1 MARVHEL
8 LIKIDGKLNGSVNNV
23 FKTVANKSTNLDK
36 QFKNLNKVKL
46 GVEKFKTMESAL
58 DKTRKQLQDMTT
70 KTLGLRRAFLDS
82 KTKTEALAQEFKI
95 AETRTA
101 ELGKKFSETKSKA
114 VELKKKI
121 SETENPT
128 KELVDEFKK
137 ASKESQEL
145 GEKFKEARKES
156 QELGKNLSKSQK
168 ETDSIKHSY
177 EKSQNS
183 IATVN
188 SKIQKQRAELDS
200 LSGSL
205 SKAGFKTDDF
215 AKSQKKLATMM
226 SIQENFGAMKERF
239 GKAKSYGKM
248 ALKNGAIA
256 GAVAAVPLKF
266 AIDEESVNAEI
277 TKVADFA
284 NDKQKKEVTDSLKKM
299 ITTEIPMFYKEI
311 GELAAAGAQG
321 GIETVDLSKFSELAA
336 KAGVAFDMEAGE
348 AGQKMANWKAA
359 FGMNMDELKVLG
371 DKVNYLGNNSAASAA
386 SISNVISRVGAL
398 GEVAGVGSGEVAG
411 LGAAMIAMG
420 TDDDVAATGIKKVLT
435 TLASGGNRASKAILG
450 IGGADLSKAMKADGA
465 GTIIDVFEKIK
476 ALNPEEQTGALR
488 DIFGQQNIGAI
499 APLLNNLD
507 LVKEYLGMVGDKSKY
522 AGSMQKEFE
531 AQAGTTANQLKILGN
546 QAKDAG
552 MVVGGI
558 MLPYFKKGVGKFQEF
573 ALKVKAFAEEH
584 PKMME
589 AILKIAG
596 VIAGLAVAVPTILS
610 LYNAFMGLKKAFL
623 IVKALTSLLA
633 VNPMAIG
640 IMITVGALILLWKN
654 WDKVKAIAGAALDW
668 VNSKIELGKNKLIEL
683 KNHVA
688 EKFGAI
694 KQHFIDAGNAVKDF
708 FLAPLNKAKEIVG
721 RIKEGVGGIASNI
734 KDKVSSGIQKLT
746 GGGNGVRAMATG
758 GVVTRPQMALVGEG
772 GDHEAVIPLNKDRRS
787 EALWQ
792 YAGSRM
798 GLLGDES
805 RLKSINSNISSY
817 SPPSSQRVSINMQI
831 DARGAQ
837 KGVQEEIQNAI
848 RYATPELKRVMVDL
862 LRDMDRDRERLV
874 LV

>member
-8 LIKIDGKLNGSVNNV
+8 LIKIDGKLNGSVNSA
-23 FKTVANKSTNLDK
+23 FKSVANKATNLDK
-36 QFKNLNKVKL
+36 QFKNLKKVKL
-46 GVEKFKTMESAL
+46 GAEKFKTMESGL
-58 DKTRKQLQDMTT
+58 EKLEGKLKNTRE
-70 KTLGLRRAFLDS
+70 KTLELRRAFNDS
-82 KTKTEALAQEFKI
+82 KARTEALAKEFKNTGGKSEEL
-95 AETRTA
+95 AKKLAKSREETSRLN
-101 ELGKKFSETKSKA
+101 EKYQKSKA
-114 VELKKKI
+114 
-121 SETENPT
+121 SM
-128 KELVDEFKK
+128 D
-137 ASKESQEL
+137 A
-145 GEKFKEARKES
+145 
-156 QELGKNLSKSQK
+156 
-168 ETDSIKHSY
+168 
-177 EKSQNS
+177 
-183 IATVN
+183 VN
-188 SKIQKQRAELDS
+188 SKIQQQKAELDS

-205 SKAGFKTDDF
+205 SKAGFKTNDF
-215 AKSQKKLATMM
+215 AKSQKKLAAKM
-226 SIQENFGAMKERF
+226 SIQENYGSMKENF
-239 GKAKSYGKM
+239 GKAGTYAKSAMKRT
-248 ALKNGAIA
+248 AAFGAA
-256 GAVAAVPLKF
+256 AAVPLKF

-277 TKVADFA
+277 AKVADFA

-299 ITTEIPMFYKEI
+299 ITTEIPMSYQEI

-336 KAGVAFDMEAGE
+336 KMGVAFDMEAGE

-359 FGMNMDELKVLG
+359 FGMDMDELKALG

-435 TLASGGNRASKAILG
+435 TLASGGNKASKAILG

-522 AGSMQKEFE
+522 AGSMQQEFE

-558 MLPYFKKGVGKFQEF
+558 MLPYFQKGVEKLQEF
-573 ALKVKAFAEEH
+573 ALKAKAFAEEH

-596 VIAGLAVAVPTILS
+596 VIAGLAVAVPIVLS
-610 LYNAFMGLKKAFL
+610 LYNAFKTLGLAFK
-623 IVKALTSLLA
+623 IVKSLVGLLMANPMVAGIMLA
-633 VNPMAIG
+633 VAA
-640 IMITVGALILLWKN
+640 VILLWKN
-654 WDKVKAIAGAALDW
+654 WDKVKAVAGAAMDW
-668 VNSKIELGKNKLIEL
+668 VNSKIEAGKAKVGEL
-683 KNHVA
+683 KAQVA
-688 EKFGAI
+688 EKFAAM
-694 KQHFIDAGNAVKDF
+694 KQHFVDAGNSVKNF

-734 KDKVSSGIQKLT
+734 KNKVSSGVQKLT
-746 GGGNGVRAMATG
+746 GGGSSVPAMATG
-758 GVVTRPQMALVGEG
+758 GVVTGPQMTLIGEG
-772 GDHEAVIPLNKDRRS
+772 GDHEAVIPLNRNKRS
-787 EALWQ
+787 QALWE
-792 YAGSRM
+792 YAGNRM
-798 GLLGDES
+798 GLLGRQDLTPNYNLAS
-805 RLKSINSNISSY
+805 VGGGSSPVNITIA
-817 SPPSSQRVSINMQI
+817 V
-831 DARGAQ
+831 DARGGGNEAN
-837 KGVQEEIQNAI
+837 IRNAI
-848 RYATPELKRVMVDL
+848 SESIPELKRVV
-862 LRDMDRDRERLV
+862 RETMDEVSKDRRRRAFT
-874 LV
+874 

>member
-8 LIKIDGKLNGSVNNV
+8 LIKIDGKLNGSVNSV
-23 FKTVANKSTNLDK
+23 FKSVADKATNLDK
-36 QFKNLNKVKL
+36 QFKNLKKVKL
-46 GVEKFKTMESAL
+46 GAEKFKAMESGL
-58 DKTRKQLQDMTT
+58 EKLEGKLKNTRE
-70 KTLGLRRAFLDS
+70 KTLELRRAFNES
-82 KTKTEALAQEFKI
+82 KARTEALAQEFKN
-95 AETRTA
+95 AGGKSEELAKKLAKSREETSR
-101 ELGKKFSETKSKA
+101 LSERYQKSKA
-114 VELKKKI
+114 
-121 SETENPT
+121 SM
-128 KELVDEFKK
+128 D
-137 ASKESQEL
+137 A
-145 GEKFKEARKES
+145 
-156 QELGKNLSKSQK
+156 
-168 ETDSIKHSY
+168 
-177 EKSQNS
+177 
-183 IATVN
+183 VN
-188 SKIQKQRAELDS
+188 AKIQKQRAELDS

-215 AKSQKKLATMM
+215 AKSQKKLATKM
-226 SIQENFGAMKERF
+226 SIMDNFNAMKERF

-248 ALKNGAIA
+248 ALKNGAIV
-256 GAVAAVPLKF
+256 GAAAAVPLKF

-277 TKVADFA
+277 SKVADFA

-299 ITTEIPMFYKEI
+299 ITTEIPMSYKEI

-336 KAGVAFDMEAGE
+336 KMGVAFDMEAGE

-359 FGMNMDELKVLG
+359 FGMNMDELKALG

-435 TLASGGNRASKAILG
+435 TLASGGNKASKAILG
-450 IGGADLSKAMKADGA
+450 IGGADLSKAMKTDGA

-507 LVKEYLGMVGDKSKY
+507 LVKDYLAMVGDESKY
-522 AGSMQKEFE
+522 SGSMQKEFE

-558 MLPYFKKGVGKFQEF
+558 MLPYFKKGVEKLQEF
-573 ALKVKAFAEEH
+573 ALKVKTFAEEH

-596 VIAGLAVAVPTILS
+596 VIAGLAVAVPAVLS
-610 LYNAFMGLKKAFL
+610 LYSAFMGLKEAFR

-633 VNPMAIG
+633 TNPMAIG
-640 IMITVGALILLWKN
+640 IMLTVGALILLWKN
-654 WDKVKAIAGAALDW
+654 WDKVKAVAGAAMNW
-668 VNSKIELGKNKLIEL
+668 VNSKIELGKNKVMKL

-688 EKFGAI
+688 EKFEAI
-694 KQHFIDAGNAVKDF
+694 KKSFQDAGNAVKDF
-708 FLAPLNKAKEIVG
+708 FLGPLNKAKEIVG
-721 RIKEGVGGIASNI
+721 NIKEKLSGLGTAI
-734 KDKVSSGIQKLT
+734 KNKVSDGLHNLSGGTRGQ
-746 GGGNGVRAMATG
+746 VPAYASG
-758 GVVTRPQMALVGEG
+758 GVVTNSQMALVGEG
-772 GDHEAVIPLNKDRRS
+772 GDHEAIIPLNNDKRS
-787 EALWQ
+787 KALWE
-792 YAGSRM
+792 YAGNRM
-798 GLLGDES
+798 GLLGRQDLPPNYNLEIAGGGS
-805 RLKSINSNISSY
+805 SPINITIA
-817 SPPSSQRVSINMQI
+817 V
-831 DARGAQ
+831 DARGGGNEAN
-837 KGVQEEIQNAI
+837 IRNAI
-848 RYATPELKRVMVDL
+848 SELIPKLKRIV
-862 LRDMDRDRERLV
+862 RETMDEVSRDRRRRAFT
-874 LV
+874 

>member
-8 LIKIDGKLNGSVNNV
+8 LIKIDGKLNGSVNSA
-23 FKTVANKSTNLDK
+23 FKSVADKATNLDK
-36 QFKNLNKVKL
+36 QFKNIKKVKL
-46 GVEKFKTMESAL
+46 GAEKFKALESGL
-58 DKTRKQLQDMTT
+58 EKLEGKLKNTRE
-70 KTLGLRRAFLDS
+70 KTLELRRAFNES
-82 KTKTEALAQEFKI
+82 KARTEALAQEFKNTGGKSEEL
-95 AETRTA
+95 AKKLAKSREETSR
-101 ELGKKFSETKSKA
+101 LSERYQKSKA
-114 VELKKKI
+114 
-121 SETENPT
+121 SM
-128 KELVDEFKK
+128 D
-137 ASKESQEL
+137 A
-145 GEKFKEARKES
+145 
-156 QELGKNLSKSQK
+156 
-168 ETDSIKHSY
+168 
-177 EKSQNS
+177 
-183 IATVN
+183 VN
-188 SKIQKQRAELDS
+188 AKIQQQKTELDS

-215 AKSQKKLATMM
+215 AKSQKKLAAKM
-226 SIQENFGAMKERF
+226 SIQENFGAMKEHF

-256 GAVAAVPLKF
+256 GAAAAVPLKF

-277 TKVADFA
+277 SKVADFA

-299 ITTEIPMFYKEI
+299 ITTEIPMSYKEI
-311 GELAAAGAQG
+311 GELATAGAQG

-336 KAGVAFDMEAGE
+336 KMGVAFDMEAGE

-359 FGMNMDELKVLG
+359 FGMNMDELKALG

-435 TLASGGNRASKAILG
+435 TLASGGNKASKAILG

-558 MLPYFKKGVGKFQEF
+558 MLPYFKKGVEKLQEF
-573 ALKVKAFAEEH
+573 ALKVKTFAEEH

-596 VIAGLAVAVPTILS
+596 VIAGLAVAVPTVLS
-610 LYNAFMGLKKAFL
+610 LYNAFMGLKEAFR

-633 VNPMAIG
+633 TNPMAIG
-640 IMITVGALILLWKN
+640 IMLTVGALILLWKN
-654 WDKVKAIAGAALDW
+654 WDKVKAVAGAAMDW
-668 VNSKIELGKNKLIEL
+668 INSKIELGKNKVIEL

-688 EKFGAI
+688 EKFVAM
-694 KQHFIDAGNAVKDF
+694 KQHFMNAGNAVKDF
-708 FLAPLNKAKEIVG
+708 FLAPLNKAKELVG
-721 RIKEGVGGIASNI
+721 NI
-734 KDKVSSGIQKLT
+734 KDKLSGIGTAIKNKISSGVQKLT
-746 GGGNGVRAMATG
+746 GNSVPAYASG
-758 GVVTRPQMALVGEG
+758 GVVTNSQMALVGEG
-772 GDHEAVIPLNKDRRS
+772 GDHEAIIPLNNDKRS
-787 EALWQ
+787 QALWE
-792 YAGSRM
+792 YAGKRM
-798 GLLGDES
+798 GLLGRQDLTPNYNLWNAGGGS
-805 RLKSINSNISSY
+805 SPINITIA
-817 SPPSSQRVSINMQI
+817 V
-831 DARGAQ
+831 DARGGGNEAN
-837 KGVQEEIQNAI
+837 IRNAI
-848 RYATPELKRVMVDL
+848 SELIPKLKRIV
-862 LRDMDRDRERLV
+862 RETMDEVSRDRRRRAFT
-874 LV
+874 

>member
-8 LIKIDGKLNGSVNNV
+8 LIKIDGKLNGSVNSA
-23 FKTVANKSTNLDK
+23 FKSVANKATNLDK
-36 QFKNLNKVKL
+36 QFKNLKKVKL
-46 GVEKFKTMESAL
+46 GAEKFRAMESAL
-58 DKTRKQLQDMTT
+58 DKTRKQLQDTTT

-82 KTKTEALAQEFKI
+82 KAKTEALARQFNV
-95 AETRTA
+95 AESRVA
-101 ELGKKFSETKSKA
+101 ELGKK
-114 VELKKKI
+114 L

-128 KELVDEFKK
+128 KELVAEFKK
-137 ASKESQEL
+137 ASKES
-145 GEKFKEARKES
+145 K
-156 QELGKNLSKSQK
+156 ELGKNLSKSQK
-168 ETDSIKHSY
+168 ETDSIKNSY

-183 IATVN
+183 IAIVN

-277 TKVADFA
+277 AKVADFKD
-284 NDKQKKEVTDSLKKM
+284 DKQKKEVTDSLKKM
-299 ITTEIPMFYKEI
+299 ITTEIPMSYQEI

-336 KAGVAFDMEAGE
+336 KMGVAFDMEAGE

-359 FGMNMDELKVLG
+359 FGMDMNELQALG

-398 GEVAGVGSGEVAG
+398 GEVSGVGSGEVAG
-411 LGAAMIAMG
+411 LGAAMVAMG
-420 TDDDVAATGIKKVLT
+420 VQDDKAATGIKKVLT
-435 TLASGGNRASKAILG
+435 TLASGGNKATKNYLG
-450 IGGADLSKAMKADGA
+450 MGGEDLSKAMQADGA
-465 GTIIDVFEKIK
+465 GTIMKVFEKIK

-488 DIFGQQNIGAI
+488 DIFGQQSVEAI
-499 APLLNNLD
+499 TPLLKELG
-507 LVKEYLGMVGDKSKY
+507 LVKDYLSMVGDKSKY

-531 AQAGTTANQLKILGN
+531 AQANTTANQLKILKN
-546 QAKDAG
+546 QAIVAG

-558 MLPYFKKGVGKFQEF
+558 MLPYFKKGVEKLQEMATKIKDF
-573 ALKVKAFAEEH
+573 ADKN
-584 PKMME
+584 PE
-589 AILKIAG
+589 ATKSILKIVGALAG
-596 VIAGLAVAVPTILS
+596 IAVAVPTILA
-610 LYNAFMGLKKAFL
+610 LNNAFLGTKKAFR
-623 IVKALTSLLA
+623 IVSDLTKLLEA
-633 VNPMAIG
+633 NPMAIG
-640 IMITVGALILLWKN
+640 IMLAVGALYLLWKN
-654 WDKVKAIAGAALDW
+654 WDKVKAIAGAAMDW
-668 VNSKIELGKNKLIEL
+668 VNSKIELGKNKVIEL

-694 KQHFIDAGNAVKDF
+694 KQHFMDAGNAVKDF
-708 FLAPLNKAKEIVG
+708 FLAPLDKAKELVG
-721 RIKEGVGGIASNI
+721 NI
-734 KDKVSSGIQKLT
+734 KDKVSGLGTAIKNKVSDGISNLT

-758 GVVTRPQMALVGEG
+758 GVVTSPQMALIGEG
-772 GDHEAVIPLNKDRRS
+772 GDHEAVIPLNNDKRS

-805 RLKSINSNISSY
+805 RLRSLNANAVSY
-817 SPPSSQRVSINMQI
+817 SPPSSQGVSINMQI

-862 LRDMDRDRERLV
+862 LRDMDRDRERVV

>member
-8 LIKIDGKLNGSVNNV
+8 LIKIDGKLNGSVNSA
-23 FKTVANKSTNLDK
+23 FKSVANKATNLDK
-36 QFKNLNKVKL
+36 QFKNLKKVKF
-46 GVEKFKTMESAL
+46 GAEKFRAMESGL
-58 DKTRKQLQDMTT
+58 EKLEVKLKNTRE
-70 KTLGLRRAFLDS
+70 KTLELRRAFNDS
-82 KTKTEALAQEFKI
+82 KARTEALAQEFKNTGGKSEEL
-95 AETRTA
+95 AKKLAKSREETSR
-101 ELGKKFSETKSKA
+101 LSDKYQKSKA
-114 VELKKKI
+114 
-121 SETENPT
+121 SM
-128 KELVDEFKK
+128 D
-137 ASKESQEL
+137 A
-145 GEKFKEARKES
+145 
-156 QELGKNLSKSQK
+156 
-168 ETDSIKHSY
+168 
-177 EKSQNS
+177 
-183 IATVN
+183 VN
-188 SKIQKQRAELDS
+188 AKIQQQKSELDS

-215 AKSQKKLATMM
+215 AKSQKKLATKM
-226 SIQENFGAMKERF
+226 SIGENFEAMKESF
-239 GKAKSYGKM
+239 GKAKSYGRM

-256 GAVAAVPLKF
+256 GAAAAVPLKF

-277 TKVADFA
+277 AKVADFA

-299 ITTEIPMFYKEI
+299 ITTEIPMSYKEI

-336 KAGVAFDMEAGE
+336 KMGVAFDMEAGE

-359 FGMNMDELKVLG
+359 FGMDMDELKALG

-435 TLASGGNRASKAILG
+435 TLASGGNKASKAILG

-522 AGSMQKEFE
+522 AGSMQKEFD

-558 MLPYFKKGVGKFQEF
+558 MLPYFKKGVEKLQEF
-573 ALKVKAFAEEH
+573 ALKAKAFAEEH

-596 VIAGLAVAVPTILS
+596 VIAGLAVAVPIVLS
-610 LYNAFMGLKKAFL
+610 LYNAFKTLGLAFK
-623 IVKALTSLLA
+623 IVKSLVGLLMANPMVTGIMLA
-633 VNPMAIG
+633 VAA
-640 IMITVGALILLWKN
+640 VILLWKN
-654 WDKVKAIAGAALDW
+654 WDKVKAVAGAAMDW
-668 VNSKIELGKNKLIEL
+668 VNSKIEAGKAKVGEL
-683 KNHVA
+683 KAQVA
-688 EKFGAI
+688 EKFAAM
-694 KQHFIDAGNAVKDF
+694 KQHFTNAGNAVKDF

-721 RIKEGVGGIASNI
+721 KIKEGVGGIASNI

-758 GVVTRPQMALVGEG
+758 GVVTKPQMALVGEG
-772 GDHEAVIPLNKDRRS
+772 GDHEAVIPLNQNKRS
-787 EALWQ
+787 QSLWE
-792 YAGSRM
+792 YAGNRM
-798 GLLGDES
+798 GLLGRQDLIPNYNLGS
-805 RLKSINSNISSY
+805 AGGGSSPVNITIA
-817 SPPSSQRVSINMQI
+817 V
-831 DARGAQ
+831 DARGGGNEAN
-837 KGVQEEIQNAI
+837 IRNAI
-848 RYATPELKRVMVDL
+848 NESIPELKRVVRETMEEVS
-862 LRDMDRDRERLV
+862 RDRRRRAFT
-874 LV
+874 

>member
-8 LIKIDGKLNGSVNNV
+8 LIKIDGKLNGSVNSA
-23 FKTVANKSTNLDK
+23 FKSVANKATNLDK
-36 QFKNLNKVKL
+36 QFKNLKKVKL
-46 GVEKFKTMESAL
+46 GAEKFKAMESGL
-58 DKTRKQLQDMTT
+58 EKLEGKLKNTRE
-70 KTLGLRRAFLDS
+70 KTLELRRAFNES
-82 KTKTEALAQEFKI
+82 KARTEALAQEFKKTGGKSEEL
-95 AETRTA
+95 AKKLAKSREETSR
-101 ELGKKFSETKSKA
+101 LSERYQKSKA
-114 VELKKKI
+114 
-121 SETENPT
+121 SM
-128 KELVDEFKK
+128 D
-137 ASKESQEL
+137 A
-145 GEKFKEARKES
+145 
-156 QELGKNLSKSQK
+156 
-168 ETDSIKHSY
+168 
-177 EKSQNS
+177 
-183 IATVN
+183 VN
-188 SKIQKQRAELDS
+188 SKIQQQKSELDS

-215 AKSQKKLATMM
+215 AKSQKKLAAKM
-226 SIQENFGAMKERF
+226 SIQENFGAMKESW

-256 GAVAAVPLKF
+256 GAAAAVPLKF

-277 TKVADFA
+277 AKVADFA

-299 ITTEIPMFYKEI
+299 ITTEIPMSYKEI

-336 KAGVAFDMEAGE
+336 KMGVAFDMEAGE

-359 FGMNMDELKVLG
+359 FGMDMDELKALG

-435 TLASGGNRASKAILG
+435 TLASGGNKASKAILG
-450 IGGADLSKAMKADGA
+450 IGGADLSKAMKTDGA

-522 AGSMQKEFE
+522 AGSMQQEFD

-558 MLPYFKKGVGKFQEF
+558 MLPYFKKGVEKLQEF
-573 ALKVKAFAEEH
+573 ALKTKAFAEEH

-596 VIAGLAVAVPTILS
+596 VIAGLAVAVPIVLS
-610 LYNAFMGLKKAFL
+610 LYNAFKTLGFAFK
-623 IVKALTSLLA
+623 IVKGLVGLLMANPMVAGIMLA
-633 VNPMAIG
+633 VAA
-640 IMITVGALILLWKN
+640 VILLWKN
-654 WDKVKAIAGAALDW
+654 WDKVKAVAGAAMDW
-668 VNSKIELGKNKLIEL
+668 VNSKIEAGKAKVGEL
-683 KNHVA
+683 KAQVA
-688 EKFGAI
+688 EKFAAM
-694 KQHFIDAGNAVKDF
+694 KQHFTNAGNAVKDF

-734 KDKVSSGIQKLT
+734 KNKVSGGIQKLT
-746 GGGNGVRAMATG
+746 GGGSSVPAMATG
-758 GVVTRPQMALVGEG
+758 GVVTGPQMTLIGEG
-772 GDHEAVIPLNKDRRS
+772 GDHEAVIPLNQNKRS
-787 EALWQ
+787 QALWE
-792 YAGSRM
+792 YAGNRM
-798 GLLGDES
+798 GLLGRQDLTPNYNLAS
-805 RLKSINSNISSY
+805 VGGGSSPVNITIA
-817 SPPSSQRVSINMQI
+817 V
-831 DARGAQ
+831 DARGGGNEAN
-837 KGVQEEIQNAI
+837 IRNAI
-848 RYATPELKRVMVDL
+848 NESIPELKRVV
-862 LRDMDRDRERLV
+862 RETMDEVSRDRRRRAFT
-874 LV
+874 

>member
-8 LIKIDGKLNGSVNNV
+8 LIKIDGKLNGSVNSA
-23 FKTVANKSTNLDK
+23 FKSVANKATNLDK
-36 QFKNLNKVKL
+36 QFKNLKKVKL
-46 GVEKFKTMESAL
+46 GVEKFKAMESGL
-58 DKTRKQLQDMTT
+58 EKLEGKLKNTRE
-70 KTLGLRRAFLDS
+70 KTLELRRAFNDS
-82 KTKTEALAQEFKI
+82 KARTEALAQEFKNTGGKSEEL
-95 AETRTA
+95 AKKLAKSREETSR
-101 ELGKKFSETKSKA
+101 LSDKYQKSKA
-114 VELKKKI
+114 
-121 SETENPT
+121 SM
-128 KELVDEFKK
+128 D
-137 ASKESQEL
+137 A
-145 GEKFKEARKES
+145 
-156 QELGKNLSKSQK
+156 
-168 ETDSIKHSY
+168 
-177 EKSQNS
+177 
-183 IATVN
+183 VN
-188 SKIQKQRAELDS
+188 AKIQKQKADLDS

-215 AKSQKKLATMM
+215 AKSQKKLATKM
-226 SIQENFGAMKERF
+226 SIGKNFEAMKESF

-248 ALKNGAIA
+248 ALRNGAIA
-256 GAVAAVPLKF
+256 GAAAAVPLKF

-277 TKVADFA
+277 AKVADFA

-299 ITTEIPMFYKEI
+299 ITTEIPMSYKEI

-336 KAGVAFDMEAGE
+336 KMGVAFDMEAGE

-359 FGMNMDELKVLG
+359 FGMDMDELKALG

-435 TLASGGNRASKAILG
+435 TLASGGNKASKAILG

-522 AGSMQKEFE
+522 AGSMQQEFD

-558 MLPYFKKGVGKFQEF
+558 MLPYFKKGVEKLQEL
-573 ALKVKAFAEEH
+573 ALKAKAFAEEH

-596 VIAGLAVAVPTILS
+596 VIAGLAVAVPAVLS
-610 LYNAFMGLKKAFL
+610 LYNAFRGLKFAFG
-623 IVKALTSLLA
+623 IVKGLVGLLMANPMVAGIMLA
-633 VNPMAIG
+633 VAA
-640 IMITVGALILLWKN
+640 VILLWKN
-654 WDKVKAIAGAALDW
+654 WDKVKAVAGAAMEW
-668 VNSKIELGKNKLIEL
+668 VNSKIEAGKAKVGEL
-683 KNHVA
+683 KAHVA
-688 EKFGAI
+688 EKFAAM
-694 KQHFIDAGNAVKDF
+694 KQHFMDAGNSVKNF

-734 KDKVSSGIQKLT
+734 KEKVSSGVQKLT
-746 GGGNGVRAMATG
+746 GGGDGVRAMATG
-758 GVVTRPQMALVGEG
+758 GLVTRPQMALVGEG
-772 GDHEAVIPLNKDRRS
+772 GDHEAVIPLNQNKRS
-787 EALWQ
+787 QALWE
-792 YAGSRM
+792 YAGNRM
-798 GLLGDES
+798 GLLGRQD
-805 RLKSINSNISSY
+805 LTPNYNSGSVGGGSSPVNITIA
-817 SPPSSQRVSINMQI
+817 V
-831 DARGAQ
+831 DARGGGNEAN
-837 KGVQEEIQNAI
+837 IRNAI
-848 RYATPELKRVMVDL
+848 SESIPELKRVV
-862 LRDMDRDRERLV
+862 RETMDEVSRDRRRRAFT
-874 LV
+874 

>member
-8 LIKIDGKLNGSVNNV
+8 LIKIDGKLNGSVNSA
-23 FKTVANKSTNLDK
+23 FKSVASKATKLNK
-36 QFKNLNKVKL
+36 QFKDLKSVKL
-46 GVEKFKTMESAL
+46 GAEKFKTMESGL
-58 DKTRKQLQDMTT
+58 GKLETKLKTT
-70 KTLGLRRAFLDS
+70 KEKTLELRRAFNES
-82 KTKTEALAQEFKI
+82 KARTEALAQEFKNTGGKSQEL
-95 AETRTA
+95 ANKLAKSREETSR
-101 ELGKKFSETKSKA
+101 LSERYEKSKA
-114 VELKKKI
+114 SIDAVNAKI
-121 SETENPT
+121 
-128 KELVDEFKK
+128 VDQK
-137 ASKESQEL
+137 SK
-145 GEKFKEARKES
+145 
-156 QELGKNLSKSQK
+156 
-168 ETDSIKHSY
+168 
-177 EKSQNS
+177 
-183 IATVN
+183 
-188 SKIQKQRAELDS
+188 LDA

-205 SKAGFKTDDF
+205 AKAGFKTGDF
-215 AKSQKKLATMM
+215 EKSQQKLAAKM
-226 SIQENFGAMKERF
+226 SIKENYQDMQDRF
-239 GKAKSYGKM
+239 GKAGKF
-248 ALKNGAIA
+248 AKTAVKRTAAFGAA
-256 GAVAAVPLKF
+256 AAVPLKF

-277 TKVADFA
+277 AKVADFA

-299 ITTEIPMFYKEI
+299 ITTEIPMSYKEI

-336 KAGVAFDMEAGE
+336 KMGVAFDMEAGE

-359 FGMNMDELKVLG
+359 FGMDMDELKALG
-371 DKVNYLGNNSAASAA
+371 DKVNYLGNNSAASAS

-435 TLASGGNRASKAILG
+435 TLASGGNKASKAILG
-450 IGGADLSKAMKADGA
+450 IGGADLSKAMKMDGA

-522 AGSMQKEFE
+522 AGSMQQEFD
-531 AQAGTTANQLKILGN
+531 AQAGTTANQLRILRN
-546 QAKDAG
+546 QAVDAG
-552 MVVGGI
+552 MVIGST
-558 MLPYFKKGVGKFQEF
+558 MLPYVKQGVEKLQEMATKIKNF
-573 ALKVKAFAEEH
+573 ADENPKA
-584 PKMME
+584 ME
-589 AILKIAG
+589 SILKIAG
-596 VIAGLAVAVPTILS
+596 ALAGLAVAVPTILS
-610 LYNAFMGLKKAFL
+610 LYNAFMGLKKAFG
-623 IVKALTSLLA
+623 IVSGLTKLLA
-633 VNPMAIG
+633 TNPMAIG
-640 IMITVGALILLWKN
+640 IMLAVGAVILLWKN

-668 VNSKIELGKNKLIEL
+668 VNSKIELGKSKLIEL

-708 FLAPLNKAKEIVG
+708 FLAPLNKAKELVG
-721 RIKEGVGGIASNI
+721 NI
-734 KDKVSSGIQKLT
+734 KDKLSGIGTAIKNKVSDGLHNLT

-758 GVVTRPQMALVGEG
+758 GVVTSPQMALVGEG
-772 GDHEAVIPLNKDRRS
+772 GDHEAVIPLNNDKRS

-805 RLKSINSNISSY
+805 RLRSLNANAVSY
-817 SPPSSQRVSINMQI
+817 SPPSSQGVSINMQI

-837 KGVQEEIQNAI
+837 RGVQEEIQNAI

>member
-8 LIKIDGKLNGSVNNV
+8 LIKIDGKLNGSVNSA
-23 FKTVANKSTNLDK
+23 FKSVANKATNLDK
-36 QFKNLNKVKL
+36 QFKNLKKVKF
-46 GVEKFKTMESAL
+46 GAEKFRTMESGL
-58 DKTRKQLQDMTT
+58 EKLEGKLKNTRE
-70 KTLGLRRAFLDS
+70 KTLELRRAFNDS
-82 KTKTEALAQEFKI
+82 KARTEALAQEFKNTGGKSEEL
-95 AETRTA
+95 AKKLAKSREETSR
-101 ELGKKFSETKSKA
+101 LSERYQKSKA
-114 VELKKKI
+114 
-121 SETENPT
+121 SM
-128 KELVDEFKK
+128 D
-137 ASKESQEL
+137 A
-145 GEKFKEARKES
+145 
-156 QELGKNLSKSQK
+156 
-168 ETDSIKHSY
+168 
-177 EKSQNS
+177 
-183 IATVN
+183 VN
-188 SKIQKQRAELDS
+188 YKIQQQKSELDS

-215 AKSQKKLATMM
+215 AKSQKKLATKM
-226 SIQENFGAMKERF
+226 SIQENFGAMKESW

-256 GAVAAVPLKF
+256 GAAAAVPLKF

-277 TKVADFA
+277 AKVADFA

-299 ITTEIPMFYKEI
+299 ITTEIPMSYKEI

-336 KAGVAFDMEAGE
+336 KMGVAFDMEAGE

-359 FGMNMDELKVLG
+359 FGMDMDELKALG

-435 TLASGGNRASKAILG
+435 TLASGGNKASKAILG

-522 AGSMQKEFE
+522 AGSMQQEFD

-558 MLPYFKKGVGKFQEF
+558 MLPYFRKGVEKLQEF
-573 ALKVKAFAEEH
+573 ALKAKAFAEEH

-596 VIAGLAVAVPTILS
+596 VIAGLAIAVPAVLS
-610 LYNAFMGLKKAFL
+610 LYNAFKTLGLAFE
-623 IVKALTSLLA
+623 IVKGLVGLLMANPMVAGIMLA
-633 VNPMAIG
+633 VAA
-640 IMITVGALILLWKN
+640 VILLWKN
-654 WDKVKAIAGAALDW
+654 WDKVKAVAGAAMDW
-668 VNSKIELGKNKLIEL
+668 VNSKIEAGKAKVGEL
-683 KNHVA
+683 KAQVA
-688 EKFGAI
+688 EKFAAM
-694 KQHFIDAGNAVKDF
+694 KQHFVDAGNSVKNF

-772 GDHEAVIPLNKDRRS
+772 GDHEAVIPLNQNKRS
-787 EALWQ
+787 QALWE
-792 YAGSRM
+792 YAGNRM
-798 GLLGDES
+798 GLLGRQDLTPNYNLGS
-805 RLKSINSNISSY
+805 VGGGSSPVNITIA
-817 SPPSSQRVSINMQI
+817 V
-831 DARGAQ
+831 DARGGGNEAN
-837 KGVQEEIQNAI
+837 IRNAI
-848 RYATPELKRVMVDL
+848 SESIPELKRVV
-862 LRDMDRDRERLV
+862 RETMDEVSRDRRRRAFT
-874 LV
+874 

>member
-8 LIKIDGKLNGSVNNV
+8 LIKIDGKLNGSVNSA
-23 FKTVANKSTNLDK
+23 FKSVANKATNLDK
-36 QFKNLNKVKL
+36 QFKNLKKVKF
-46 GVEKFKTMESAL
+46 GAEKFRAMESGL
-58 DKTRKQLQDMTT
+58 EKLEVKLKNTRE
-70 KTLGLRRAFLDS
+70 KTLELRRAFNDS
-82 KTKTEALAQEFKI
+82 KARTEALAQEFKNTGGKSEEL
-95 AETRTA
+95 AKKLAKSREETSR
-101 ELGKKFSETKSKA
+101 LSDKYQKSKTSMDA
-114 VELKKKI
+114 V
-121 SETENPT
+121 N
-128 KELVDEFKK
+128 
-137 ASKESQEL
+137 A
-145 GEKFKEARKES
+145 
-156 QELGKNLSKSQK
+156 
-168 ETDSIKHSY
+168 
-177 EKSQNS
+177 
-183 IATVN
+183 
-188 SKIQKQRAELDS
+188 KIQQQKAELDS

-215 AKSQKKLATMM
+215 AKSQKKLATKM
-226 SIQENFGAMKERF
+226 SIQENFGAMKDSW

-256 GAVAAVPLKF
+256 GAAAAVPLKF

-277 TKVADFA
+277 AKVADFA

-299 ITTEIPMFYKEI
+299 ITTEIPMSYKEI

-336 KAGVAFDMEAGE
+336 KMGVAFDMEAGE

-359 FGMNMDELKVLG
+359 FGMDMNELKALG

-435 TLASGGNRASKAILG
+435 TLASGGNKASKAILG

-476 ALNPEEQTGALR
+476 ALKPEEQTGALR

-522 AGSMQKEFE
+522 AGSMQKEFD
-531 AQAGTTANQLKILGN
+531 AQAGTTANQLKILSN

-558 MLPYFKKGVGKFQEF
+558 MLPYFKKGVEKLQEF
-573 ALKVKAFAEEH
+573 ALKAKVFAEEH
-584 PKMME
+584 PKMIE

-596 VIAGLAVAVPTILS
+596 VIAGLAVAVPIVLS
-610 LYNAFMGLKKAFL
+610 LYNAFKTLGLAFK
-623 IVKALTSLLA
+623 IVKGLTTLLA
-633 VNPMAIG
+633 TNPMVAG
-640 IMITVGALILLWKN
+640 IMLAVGAVILLWKN
-654 WDKVKAIAGAALDW
+654 WDKVKAVAGAAMDW
-668 VNSKIELGKNKLIEL
+668 VNSKIEAGKAKVGEL
-683 KNHVA
+683 KAQVA
-688 EKFGAI
+688 EKFAAM
-694 KQHFIDAGNAVKDF
+694 KQHFTNAGNAVKDF

-721 RIKEGVGGIASNI
+721 KIKEGVGGIASNI
-734 KDKVSSGIQKLT
+734 KEKVSSGIQKLT

-758 GVVTRPQMALVGEG
+758 GVVTKPQMALVGEG
-772 GDHEAVIPLNKDRRS
+772 GDHEAVIPLNQNKRS
-787 EALWQ
+787 QALWE
-792 YAGSRM
+792 YAGNRM
-798 GLLGDES
+798 GLLGRQDLTPNYNLAS
-805 RLKSINSNISSY
+805 VGGGSSPVNITIA
-817 SPPSSQRVSINMQI
+817 V
-831 DARGAQ
+831 DARGGGNEAN
-837 KGVQEEIQNAI
+837 IRNAI
-848 RYATPELKRVMVDL
+848 NESIPELKRVV
-862 LRDMDRDRERLV
+862 RETMDEVSRDRRRRAFTW
-874 LV
+874 

>member
-8 LIKIDGKLNGSVNNV
+8 LIKIDGKLNGSVNSA
-23 FKTVANKSTNLDK
+23 FKSVANKATNLDK
-36 QFKNLNKVKL
+36 QFKNLKKVKL
-46 GVEKFKTMESAL
+46 GAEKFKAMESGL
-58 DKTRKQLQDMTT
+58 EKLEGKLKNTRE
-70 KTLGLRRAFLDS
+70 KTLELRRAFNDS
-82 KTKTEALAQEFKI
+82 KARTEALAQEFKNTGGKSEELTKKL
-95 AETRTA
+95 AKSREETSR
-101 ELGKKFSETKSKA
+101 LSDKYQKSKA
-114 VELKKKI
+114 
-121 SETENPT
+121 SM
-128 KELVDEFKK
+128 D
-137 ASKESQEL
+137 A
-145 GEKFKEARKES
+145 
-156 QELGKNLSKSQK
+156 
-168 ETDSIKHSY
+168 
-177 EKSQNS
+177 
-183 IATVN
+183 VN
-188 SKIQKQRAELDS
+188 AKIQQQKAELDS

-205 SKAGFKTDDF
+205 SKAGFRTDDF
-215 AKSQKKLATMM
+215 AKSQKKLATKM
-226 SIQENFGAMKERF
+226 SIGKNFEAMKESF
-239 GKAKSYGKM
+239 GKAKNYGKM

-256 GAVAAVPLKF
+256 GAAAAVPLKF

-277 TKVADFA
+277 AKVADFA

-299 ITTEIPMFYKEI
+299 ITTEIPMSYKEI

-336 KAGVAFDMEAGE
+336 KMGVAFDMEAGE

-359 FGMNMDELKVLG
+359 FGMDMDELKALG

-435 TLASGGNRASKAILG
+435 TLASGGNKASKAILG

-522 AGSMQKEFE
+522 AGSMQQEFD

-558 MLPYFKKGVGKFQEF
+558 MLPYFKKGVEKLQELT
-573 ALKVKAFAEEH
+573 LKAKAFAEEH

-596 VIAGLAVAVPTILS
+596 VIAGLAVAVPIVLS
-610 LYNAFMGLKKAFL
+610 LYNAFKTLGLAFK
-623 IVKALTSLLA
+623 IVKSLVGLLMANPMVAGIMLA
-633 VNPMAIG
+633 VAA
-640 IMITVGALILLWKN
+640 VILLWKN
-654 WDKVKAIAGAALDW
+654 WDKVKAVAGAAMDW
-668 VNSKIELGKNKLIEL
+668 VNSKIEAGKAKVGEL
-683 KNHVA
+683 KAQVA
-688 EKFGAI
+688 EKFAAM
-694 KQHFIDAGNAVKDF
+694 KQHFMDAGNSVKNF

-734 KDKVSSGIQKLT
+734 KDKVSSGVQKLT
-746 GGGNGVRAMATG
+746 GNSVPAMATG
-758 GVVTRPQMALVGEG
+758 GVVTGPQMTLIGEG
-772 GDHEAVIPLNKDRRS
+772 GDHEAVIPLNQNKRS
-787 EALWQ
+787 QALWE
-792 YAGSRM
+792 YAGNRM
-798 GLLGDES
+798 GLLGRQDLTPNYNLGS
-805 RLKSINSNISSY
+805 VGGGSSPVNITIA
-817 SPPSSQRVSINMQI
+817 V
-831 DARGAQ
+831 DARGGGNEAN
-837 KGVQEEIQNAI
+837 IRNAI
-848 RYATPELKRVMVDL
+848 NESIPELKRVV
-862 LRDMDRDRERLV
+862 RETMDEVSRDRRRRAFT
-874 LV
+874 

>member
-8 LIKIDGKLNGSVNNV
+8 LIKIDGKLNGSVNSA
-23 FKTVANKSTNLDK
+23 FKSVANKATNLDK
-36 QFKNLNKVKL
+36 QFKNLKKVKL
-46 GVEKFKTMESAL
+46 GAEKFKTMESGL
-58 DKTRKQLQDMTT
+58 EKLEGKLKSTRE
-70 KTLGLRRAFLDS
+70 KTLELRRAFNDS
-82 KTKTEALAQEFKI
+82 KARTEALAQEFKKTGGKSEEL
-95 AETRTA
+95 AKKLAKSREETSR
-101 ELGKKFSETKSKA
+101 LSERYQKSKA
-114 VELKKKI
+114 
-121 SETENPT
+121 SM
-128 KELVDEFKK
+128 D
-137 ASKESQEL
+137 A
-145 GEKFKEARKES
+145 
-156 QELGKNLSKSQK
+156 
-168 ETDSIKHSY
+168 
-177 EKSQNS
+177 
-183 IATVN
+183 VN
-188 SKIQKQRAELDS
+188 EKIQKQKSELDS

-215 AKSQKKLATMM
+215 AKSQKKLATKM
-226 SIQENFGAMKERF
+226 SIQENFAGMKESF

-256 GAVAAVPLKF
+256 GAAAAVPLKF

-277 TKVADFA
+277 AKVADFA

-299 ITTEIPMFYKEI
+299 ITTEIPMSYKEI

-336 KAGVAFDMEAGE
+336 KMGVAFDMEAGE

-359 FGMNMDELKVLG
+359 FGMDMDELKALG

-435 TLASGGNRASKAILG
+435 TLASGGNKASKAILG

-522 AGSMQKEFE
+522 AGSMQKEFD

-558 MLPYFKKGVGKFQEF
+558 MLPYFKKGVEKLQEF
-573 ALKVKAFAEEH
+573 ALKAKAFAEEH

-596 VIAGLAVAVPTILS
+596 VIAGLAVAVPIVLS
-610 LYNAFMGLKKAFL
+610 LYNAFKTLGLAFK
-623 IVKALTSLLA
+623 IVKSLVGLLMANPMVAGIMLA
-633 VNPMAIG
+633 VAA
-640 IMITVGALILLWKN
+640 VILLWKN
-654 WDKVKAIAGAALDW
+654 WDKVKAVAGAAMDW
-668 VNSKIELGKNKLIEL
+668 VNSKIEAGKAKVGEL
-683 KNHVA
+683 KAQVA
-688 EKFGAI
+688 EKFAAM
-694 KQHFIDAGNAVKDF
+694 KQHFTNAGNAVKDF

-721 RIKEGVGGIASNI
+721 KIKEGVGGIASNI
-734 KDKVSSGIQKLT
+734 KEKVSSGIQKLT

-758 GVVTRPQMALVGEG
+758 GVVTKPQMALVGEG
-772 GDHEAVIPLNKDRRS
+772 GDHEAVIPLNQNKRS
-787 EALWQ
+787 QALWE
-792 YAGSRM
+792 YAGNRM
-798 GLLGDES
+798 GLLGRQDLTPNYNLGS
-805 RLKSINSNISSY
+805 AGGGSSPVNITIA
-817 SPPSSQRVSINMQI
+817 V
-831 DARGAQ
+831 DARGGGNEAN
-837 KGVQEEIQNAI
+837 IRNAI
-848 RYATPELKRVMVDL
+848 NESIPELKRVV
-862 LRDMDRDRERLV
+862 RETMDEVSRDRRRRAFT
-874 LV
+874 

>member
-8 LIKIDGKLNGSVNNV
+8 LIKIDGKLNGSVNSA
-23 FKTVANKSTNLDK
+23 FKSVANKATNLDK
-36 QFKNLNKVKL
+36 QFKNLKKVKL
-46 GVEKFKTMESAL
+46 GAEKFKTMESGL
-58 DKTRKQLQDMTT
+58 EKLEGKLKSTRE
-70 KTLGLRRAFLDS
+70 KTLELRRAFNDS
-82 KTKTEALAQEFKI
+82 KARTEALAQEFKK
-95 AETRTA
+95 AGGKSEELAKKLAKSREETSR
-101 ELGKKFSETKSKA
+101 LSERYQKSKA
-114 VELKKKI
+114 
-121 SETENPT
+121 SM
-128 KELVDEFKK
+128 D
-137 ASKESQEL
+137 A
-145 GEKFKEARKES
+145 
-156 QELGKNLSKSQK
+156 
-168 ETDSIKHSY
+168 
-177 EKSQNS
+177 
-183 IATVN
+183 VN
-188 SKIQKQRAELDS
+188 SKIQEQKAELDS

-205 SKAGFKTDDF
+205 SQAGFKTDNF
-215 AKSQKKLATMM
+215 AKSQKKLAAKM
-226 SIQENFGAMKERF
+226 SIQENFGTMKESW

-256 GAVAAVPLKF
+256 GAAAAVPLKF

-277 TKVADFA
+277 AKVADFA

-299 ITTEIPMFYKEI
+299 IITEIPMSYKEI

-336 KAGVAFDMEAGE
+336 KMGVAFDMEAGE

-359 FGMNMDELKVLG
+359 FGMDMDELKALG

-435 TLASGGNRASKAILG
+435 TLASGGNKASKAILG

-522 AGSMQKEFE
+522 AGSMQKEFD

-558 MLPYFKKGVGKFQEF
+558 MLPYFKKGVEKLQEF
-573 ALKVKAFAEEH
+573 ALKAKSFAEEH

-596 VIAGLAVAVPTILS
+596 VIAGLAVAVPIVLS
-610 LYNAFMGLKKAFL
+610 LYNAFKTLGLAFK
-623 IVKALTSLLA
+623 IVKSLVGLLMANPMVAGIMLA
-633 VNPMAIG
+633 VAA
-640 IMITVGALILLWKN
+640 VILLWKN
-654 WDKVKAIAGAALDW
+654 WDKVKAVAGAAMDW
-668 VNSKIELGKNKLIEL
+668 VNSKIEAGKFKVEKL
-683 KNHVA
+683 KVTVA
-688 EKFGAI
+688 EKFAAM
-694 KQHFIDAGNAVKDF
+694 KQHFTNAGNAVKDF

-721 RIKEGVGGIASNI
+721 KIKEGVGGIASNI

-758 GVVTRPQMALVGEG
+758 GVVTKPQMALVGEG
-772 GDHEAVIPLNKDRRS
+772 GDHEAVIPLNQNKRS
-787 EALWQ
+787 QALWE
-792 YAGSRM
+792 YAGNRM
-798 GLLGDES
+798 GLLGRQDLTPNYNLGS
-805 RLKSINSNISSY
+805 AGGGSSPVNITIA
-817 SPPSSQRVSINMQI
+817 V
-831 DARGAQ
+831 DARGGGNEAN
-837 KGVQEEIQNAI
+837 IRNAI
-848 RYATPELKRVMVDL
+848 NESIPELKRVV
-862 LRDMDRDRERLV
+862 RETMDEVSRDRRRRAFT
-874 LV
+874 

>member
-8 LIKIDGKLNGSVNNV
+8 LIKIDGKLNGSVDSS
-23 FKTVANKSTNLDK
+23 FKSVASKATKLNK
-36 QFKNLNKVKL
+36 QFKDLKSVKL
-46 GVEKFKTMESAL
+46 GAEKFKAMESGL
-58 DKTRKQLQDMTT
+58 GKLEGKLKNTRE
-70 KTLGLRRAFLDS
+70 KTLELRRAFNES
-82 KTKTEALAQEFKI
+82 KARTEALAQEFKNTGGKSEEL
-95 AETRTA
+95 AKKLAKSREETSR
-101 ELGKKFSETKSKA
+101 LSERYQKSKA
-114 VELKKKI
+114 
-121 SETENPT
+121 SM
-128 KELVDEFKK
+128 D
-137 ASKESQEL
+137 A
-145 GEKFKEARKES
+145 
-156 QELGKNLSKSQK
+156 
-168 ETDSIKHSY
+168 
-177 EKSQNS
+177 
-183 IATVN
+183 VN
-188 SKIQKQRAELDS
+188 AKIQKQRAELDS

-215 AKSQKKLATMM
+215 AKSQKKLATKM
-226 SIQENFGAMKERF
+226 SIQEHFGAMKERF

-277 TKVADFA
+277 AKVADFA

-359 FGMNMDELKVLG
+359 FGMNMDELKALG
-371 DKVNYLGNNSAASAA
+371 DKVNYLGNNTAASAA

-435 TLASGGNRASKAILG
+435 TLASGGNKASKAILG
-450 IGGADLSKAMKADGA
+450 IGGTDLSKAMKTDGA

-610 LYNAFMGLKKAFL
+610 LYNAFMGLKEAFR

-633 VNPMAIG
+633 TNPMAIG

-654 WDKVKAIAGAALDW
+654 WDKVKAVAGAAMDW
-668 VNSKIELGKNKLIEL
+668 INSKIEAGKTKVSEF
-683 KNHVA
+683 KAQVA
-688 EKFGAI
+688 DKFSAT
-694 KQHFIDAGNAVKDF
+694 KKYFQDAGNAVKDF
-708 FLAPLNKAKEIVG
+708 LLGPLNKAKDLVG
-721 RIKEGVGGIASNI
+721 RIKDGASGIASSI
-734 KDKVSSGIQKLT
+734 REKVSSGVQKLT
-746 GGGNGVRAMATG
+746 GNRVPAYASG
-758 GVVTRPQMALVGEG
+758 GVVTNSQMALVGEG
-772 GDHEAVIPLNKDRRS
+772 GDHEAIIPLNNDKRS
-787 EALWQ
+787 EALWH

-798 GLLGDES
+798 GLLEDES
-805 RLKSINSNISSY
+805 RLRSLKANAMSY
-817 SPPSSQRVSINMQI
+817 SPLSSQGVSINMQI

-837 KGVQEEIQNAI
+837 RGVQEEIQNAI
-848 RYATPELKRVMVDL
+848 RYATPELKRIMVGL
-862 LRDMDRDRERLV
+862 LRDMNRDRERVV

>member
-8 LIKIDGKLNGSVNNV
+8 LIKIDGKLSGSVNSS
-23 FKTVANKSTNLDK
+23 FKSVASKATKLNK
-36 QFKNLNKVKL
+36 QFKDLKSVQL
-46 GVEKFKTMESAL
+46 GAEKFKTMESGL
-58 DKTRKQLQDMTT
+58 GKLETKLKTT
-70 KTLGLRRAFLDS
+70 KEKTLELRRAFNES
-82 KTKTEALAQEFKI
+82 KARTEALAQEFKNTGGKSQEL
-95 AETRTA
+95 ANKLAKSREETSR
-101 ELGKKFSETKSKA
+101 LSERYEKSKA
-114 VELKKKI
+114 SIDAVNAKI
-121 SETENPT
+121 
-128 KELVDEFKK
+128 VDQK
-137 ASKESQEL
+137 SK
-145 GEKFKEARKES
+145 
-156 QELGKNLSKSQK
+156 
-168 ETDSIKHSY
+168 
-177 EKSQNS
+177 
-183 IATVN
+183 
-188 SKIQKQRAELDS
+188 LDE

-205 SKAGFKTDDF
+205 AKAGFKTGDF
-215 AKSQKKLATMM
+215 EKSQQKLAAKM
-226 SIQENFGAMKERF
+226 SIKENYQNMQDRF
-239 GKAKSYGKM
+239 GKAGKF
-248 ALKNGAIA
+248 AKTAVKRTAAFGAA
-256 GAVAAVPLKF
+256 AAVPLKF

-277 TKVADFA
+277 AKVADFA

-299 ITTEIPMFYKEI
+299 ITTEIPMSYKEI

-336 KAGVAFDMEAGE
+336 KMGVAFDMEAGE

-359 FGMNMDELKVLG
+359 FGMDMNELKALG

-435 TLASGGNRASKAILG
+435 TLASGGNKASEAILG
-450 IGGADLSKAMKADGA
+450 IGGADLSKAMKVDGA

-476 ALNPEEQTGALR
+476 ALKPEEQTGALR

-522 AGSMQKEFE
+522 AGSMQKEFD
-531 AQAGTTANQLKILGN
+531 AQAGTTANQLKILRN
-546 QAKDAG
+546 QAVDAG
-552 MVVGGI
+552 MVIGSA
-558 MLPYFKKGVGKFQEF
+558 MLPYFKKGVEKLQEMATKIKTF
-573 ALKVKAFAEEH
+573 ADENPKA
-584 PKMME
+584 ME
-589 AILKIAG
+589 SILKIAG
-596 VIAGLAVAVPTILS
+596 ALAGLAVAVPTILS
-610 LYNAFMGLKKAFL
+610 LYNAFMGLKKAFG
-623 IVKALTSLLA
+623 IVSGLTKLLA
-633 VNPMAIG
+633 TNPMAIG
-640 IMITVGALILLWKN
+640 IMLAVGAVILLWKN

-708 FLAPLNKAKEIVG
+708 FLGPLNKAKELVG

-772 GDHEAVIPLNKDRRS
+772 GDHEAVIPLNKDKRS

-805 RLKSINSNISSY
+805 RLRSLNANAVSY
-817 SPPSSQRVSINMQI
+817 SPPSSQGVSINMQI

-862 LRDMDRDRERLV
+862 LRDMDRDRERVV

>member
-8 LIKIDGKLNGSVNNV
+8 LIKIDGKLNGSVNSA
-23 FKTVANKSTNLDK
+23 FKSVANKATNLDK
-36 QFKNLNKVKL
+36 QFKNLKKVKF
-46 GVEKFKTMESAL
+46 GAEKFRAMESGL
-58 DKTRKQLQDMTT
+58 EKLEVKLKNTRE
-70 KTLGLRRAFLDS
+70 KTLELRRAFNDS
-82 KTKTEALAQEFKI
+82 KARTEALAQEFKNTGGKSEEL
-95 AETRTA
+95 AKKLAKSREETSR
-101 ELGKKFSETKSKA
+101 LSDKYQKSKA
-114 VELKKKI
+114 
-121 SETENPT
+121 SM
-128 KELVDEFKK
+128 D
-137 ASKESQEL
+137 A
-145 GEKFKEARKES
+145 
-156 QELGKNLSKSQK
+156 
-168 ETDSIKHSY
+168 
-177 EKSQNS
+177 
-183 IATVN
+183 VN
-188 SKIQKQRAELDS
+188 AKIQQQKSELDS

-215 AKSQKKLATMM
+215 AKSQKKLATKM
-226 SIQENFGAMKERF
+226 SIGENFEAMKESF
-239 GKAKSYGKM
+239 GKAKSYGRM

-256 GAVAAVPLKF
+256 GAAAAVPLKF

-277 TKVADFA
+277 AKVADFA

-299 ITTEIPMFYKEI
+299 ITTEIPMSYKEI

-336 KAGVAFDMEAGE
+336 KMGVAFDMEAGE

-359 FGMNMDELKVLG
+359 FGMDMDELKALG

-435 TLASGGNRASKAILG
+435 TLASGGNKASKAILG

-522 AGSMQKEFE
+522 AGSMQKEFD

-558 MLPYFKKGVGKFQEF
+558 MLPYFKKGVEKLQEF
-573 ALKVKAFAEEH
+573 ALKAKAFAEEH

-596 VIAGLAVAVPTILS
+596 VIAGLAVAVPIVLS
-610 LYNAFMGLKKAFL
+610 LYNAFKTLGLAFK
-623 IVKALTSLLA
+623 IVKSLVGLLMANPMVTGIMLA
-633 VNPMAIG
+633 VAA
-640 IMITVGALILLWKN
+640 VILLWKN
-654 WDKVKAIAGAALDW
+654 WDKVKAVAGAAMDW
-668 VNSKIELGKNKLIEL
+668 VNSKIEAGKAKVGEL
-683 KNHVA
+683 KAQVA
-688 EKFGAI
+688 EKFAAM
-694 KQHFIDAGNAVKDF
+694 KQHFTNAGNAVKDF

-721 RIKEGVGGIASNI
+721 KIKEGVGGIASNI

-758 GVVTRPQMALVGEG
+758 GVVTKPQMALVGEG
-772 GDHEAVIPLNKDRRS
+772 GDHEAVIPLNQNKRS
-787 EALWQ
+787 QALWE
-792 YAGSRM
+792 YAGNRM
-798 GLLGDES
+798 GLLGRQDLIPNYNLGS
-805 RLKSINSNISSY
+805 AGGGSSPVNITIA
-817 SPPSSQRVSINMQI
+817 V
-831 DARGAQ
+831 DARGGGNEAN
-837 KGVQEEIQNAI
+837 IRNAI
-848 RYATPELKRVMVDL
+848 NESIPELKRVVRETMEEVS
-862 LRDMDRDRERLV
+862 RDRRRRAFT
-874 LV
+874 

>member
-8 LIKIDGKLNGSVNNV
+8 LIKIDGKLNGSVNSA
-23 FKTVANKSTNLDK
+23 FKSVADKATNLDK
-36 QFKNLNKVKL
+36 QFKNIKKVKL
-46 GVEKFKTMESAL
+46 GAEKFKALESGL
-58 DKTRKQLQDMTT
+58 EKLEGKLKNTRE
-70 KTLGLRRAFLDS
+70 KTLELRRAFNES
-82 KTKTEALAQEFKI
+82 KARTEALAQEFKNTGGKSEEL
-95 AETRTA
+95 AKKLAKSREETSR
-101 ELGKKFSETKSKA
+101 LSERYQKSKA
-114 VELKKKI
+114 
-121 SETENPT
+121 SM
-128 KELVDEFKK
+128 D
-137 ASKESQEL
+137 A
-145 GEKFKEARKES
+145 
-156 QELGKNLSKSQK
+156 
-168 ETDSIKHSY
+168 
-177 EKSQNS
+177 
-183 IATVN
+183 VN
-188 SKIQKQRAELDS
+188 AKIQQQKTELDS

-215 AKSQKKLATMM
+215 AKSQKKLAAKM
-226 SIQENFGAMKERF
+226 SIQENFEAMKEHF

-256 GAVAAVPLKF
+256 GAAAAVPLKF

-277 TKVADFA
+277 SKVADFA

-299 ITTEIPMFYKEI
+299 ITTEIPMSYKEI

-336 KAGVAFDMEAGE
+336 KMGVAFDMEAGE

-359 FGMNMDELKVLG
+359 FGMNMDELKALG

-435 TLASGGNRASKAILG
+435 TLASGGNKASKAILG

-522 AGSMQKEFE
+522 AGSMQKEFD
-531 AQAGTTANQLKILGN
+531 AQAKTTANQLKILGN

-558 MLPYFKKGVGKFQEF
+558 MLPYFKKGVKKFQEF
-573 ALKVKAFAEEH
+573 ALKVKTFAEEH

-610 LYNAFMGLKKAFL
+610 LYNAFMGLKEAFR

-633 VNPMAIG
+633 TNPMAIG
-640 IMITVGALILLWKN
+640 IMLTVGALILLWKN
-654 WDKVKAIAGAALDW
+654 WDKVKAVAGAAMDW
-668 VNSKIELGKNKLIEL
+668 VNSKIELGKNKVIEL

-688 EKFGAI
+688 EKFEAM
-694 KQHFIDAGNAVKDF
+694 KQHFMNTGNAVKDF
-708 FLAPLNKAKEIVG
+708 FLAPLNKAKELVG
-721 RIKEGVGGIASNI
+721 NI
-734 KDKVSSGIQKLT
+734 KDKLSGIGTAIKNKISSGVQKLT
-746 GGGNGVRAMATG
+746 GNSVPAYASG
-758 GVVTRPQMALVGEG
+758 GVVTNSQMALVGEG
-772 GDHEAVIPLNKDRRS
+772 GDHEAIIPLNNDKRS
-787 EALWQ
+787 KALWE
-792 YAGSRM
+792 YAGNRM
-798 GLLGDES
+798 GLLGRQDLTPNYNLGIAGGGS
-805 RLKSINSNISSY
+805 SPVNITIA
-817 SPPSSQRVSINMQI
+817 V
-831 DARGAQ
+831 DARGGGNEAN
-837 KGVQEEIQNAI
+837 IRNAI
-848 RYATPELKRVMVDL
+848 SESIPELKRVVWET
-862 LRDMDRDRERLV
+862 MDEVSRDRRRRAFT
-874 LV
+874 

>member
-8 LIKIDGKLNGSVNNV
+8 LIKIDGKLNGSVNSA
-23 FKTVANKSTNLDK
+23 FKSVADKATNLDK
-36 QFKNLNKVKL
+36 QFKNIKKVKL
-46 GVEKFKTMESAL
+46 GAEKFKALESGL
-58 DKTRKQLQDMTT
+58 EKLEGKLKNTRE
-70 KTLGLRRAFLDS
+70 KTLELRRAFNES
-82 KTKTEALAQEFKI
+82 KARTEALAQEFKNTGGKSEEL
-95 AETRTA
+95 AKKLAKSREETSR
-101 ELGKKFSETKSKA
+101 LSERYQKSKA
-114 VELKKKI
+114 
-121 SETENPT
+121 SM
-128 KELVDEFKK
+128 D
-137 ASKESQEL
+137 A
-145 GEKFKEARKES
+145 
-156 QELGKNLSKSQK
+156 
-168 ETDSIKHSY
+168 
-177 EKSQNS
+177 
-183 IATVN
+183 VN
-188 SKIQKQRAELDS
+188 AKIQQQKTELDS

-215 AKSQKKLATMM
+215 AKSQKKLAAKM
-226 SIQENFGAMKERF
+226 SIQENFGAMKEHF

-256 GAVAAVPLKF
+256 GVAAAVPLKF

-277 TKVADFA
+277 SKVADFA

-299 ITTEIPMFYKEI
+299 ITTEIPMSYKEI

-321 GIETVDLSKFSELAA
+321 GIETVDLPKFSELAA
-336 KAGVAFDMEAGE
+336 KMGVAFDMEAGE

-359 FGMNMDELKVLG
+359 FGMNMDELKALG

-435 TLASGGNRASKAILG
+435 TLASGGNKASKAILG

-531 AQAGTTANQLKILGN
+531 AQAKTTANQLKILGN

-573 ALKVKAFAEEH
+573 ALKVKTFAEEH

-596 VIAGLAVAVPTILS
+596 VIAGLAVAVPTVLS

-633 VNPMAIG
+633 TNPMAIG
-640 IMITVGALILLWKN
+640 IMLTVGALILLWKN
-654 WDKVKAIAGAALDW
+654 WDKVKAVAGAAMDW
-668 VNSKIELGKNKLIEL
+668 VNSKIELGKNKVIEL

-688 EKFGAI
+688 EKFEAM
-694 KQHFIDAGNAVKDF
+694 KQHFMNAGNAVKDF
-708 FLAPLNKAKEIVG
+708 FLAPLNKAKELVG
-721 RIKEGVGGIASNI
+721 NI
-734 KDKVSSGIQKLT
+734 KDKLSGIGTAIKNKVSDGLHNLT
-746 GGGNGVRAMATG
+746 GGGGGHVPAYASG
-758 GVVTRPQMALVGEG
+758 GVVTNPQMALVGEG
-772 GDHEAVIPLNKDRRS
+772 GDHEAIIPLNNDKRS
-787 EALWQ
+787 QALWE
-792 YAGSRM
+792 YAGKRM
-798 GLLGDES
+798 GLLGRQDLTPNYNLWNAGGGS
-805 RLKSINSNISSY
+805 SPVNITIA
-817 SPPSSQRVSINMQI
+817 V
-831 DARGAQ
+831 DARGGGNEAN
-837 KGVQEEIQNAI
+837 IRNAI
-848 RYATPELKRVMVDL
+848 SESIPELKRVV
-862 LRDMDRDRERLV
+862 RETMDEVSRDRIRRAFT
-874 LV
+874 

>member
-8 LIKIDGKLNGSVNNV
+8 LIKIDGKLNGSVNSA
-23 FKTVANKSTNLDK
+23 FKSVADKATNLDK
-36 QFKNLNKVKL
+36 QFKNLKKVKL
-46 GVEKFKTMESAL
+46 GAEKFKAMESGL
-58 DKTRKQLQDMTT
+58 EKLEGKLKNTRE
-70 KTLGLRRAFLDS
+70 KTLELRRAFNES
-82 KTKTEALAQEFKI
+82 KARTEALAQEFKNTGGKSEEL
-95 AETRTA
+95 AKKLAKSREETSR
-101 ELGKKFSETKSKA
+101 LSDKYQKSKA
-114 VELKKKI
+114 
-121 SETENPT
+121 SM
-128 KELVDEFKK
+128 D
-137 ASKESQEL
+137 A
-145 GEKFKEARKES
+145 
-156 QELGKNLSKSQK
+156 
-168 ETDSIKHSY
+168 
-177 EKSQNS
+177 
-183 IATVN
+183 VN
-188 SKIQKQRAELDS
+188 AKIQQQKTELDS

-215 AKSQKKLATMM
+215 AKSQKKLATKM
-226 SIQENFGAMKERF
+226 SIQENFGAMKEHF

-256 GAVAAVPLKF
+256 GAAAAVPLKF

-277 TKVADFA
+277 SKVADFA

-299 ITTEIPMFYKEI
+299 ITTEIPMSYKEI

-336 KAGVAFDMEAGE
+336 KMGVAFDMEAGE

-359 FGMNMDELKVLG
+359 FGMNMDELKDLG

-435 TLASGGNRASKAILG
+435 TLASGGNKATKAILG

-522 AGSMQKEFE
+522 AGSMQKEFD
-531 AQAGTTANQLKILGN
+531 AQAKTTANQLKILGN
-546 QAKDAG
+546 QAKDVG

-573 ALKVKAFAEEH
+573 ALKVKTFAEEH

-633 VNPMAIG
+633 TNPMAIG
-640 IMITVGALILLWKN
+640 IMLTVGALILLWKN
-654 WDKVKAIAGAALDW
+654 WDKVKAVAGAAMDW
-668 VNSKIELGKNKLIEL
+668 INSKIELGKNKVIVL

-688 EKFGAI
+688 EKFEAM
-694 KQHFIDAGNAVKDF
+694 KQHFMNAGNAVKDF
-708 FLAPLNKAKEIVG
+708 FLAPLNKAKELVG
-721 RIKEGVGGIASNI
+721 NI
-734 KDKVSSGIQKLT
+734 KDKLSGIGTAIKNKVSDGLHNLT
-746 GGGNGVRAMATG
+746 GGGGGQVPAYASG
-758 GVVTRPQMALVGEG
+758 GVVTNSQMALVGEG
-772 GDHEAVIPLNKDRRS
+772 GDHEAIIPLNNDKRS
-787 EALWQ
+787 KALWE
-792 YAGSRM
+792 YAGNRM
-798 GLLGDES
+798 GLLGRQDLTPNYNLGIAGGGS
-805 RLKSINSNISSY
+805 SPVNITIA
-817 SPPSSQRVSINMQI
+817 V
-831 DARGAQ
+831 DARGGGNEAN
-837 KGVQEEIQNAI
+837 IRNAI
-848 RYATPELKRVMVDL
+848 SELIPKLKRVV
-862 LRDMDRDRERLV
+862 RETMDEVSRDRRRRAFT
-874 LV
+874 

>member
-8 LIKIDGKLNGSVNNV
+8 LIKIDGKLNGSVNSA
-23 FKTVANKSTNLDK
+23 FKSVANKATNLDK
-36 QFKNLNKVKL
+36 QFKNLKKVKF
-46 GVEKFKTMESAL
+46 GAEKFRTMESGL
-58 DKTRKQLQDMTT
+58 EKLEGKLKNTRE
-70 KTLGLRRAFLDS
+70 KTLELRRAFNDS
-82 KTKTEALAQEFKI
+82 KARTEALAQEFKNTGGKSEEL
-95 AETRTA
+95 AKKLAKSREETSR
-101 ELGKKFSETKSKA
+101 LSERYQKSKA
-114 VELKKKI
+114 
-121 SETENPT
+121 SM
-128 KELVDEFKK
+128 D
-137 ASKESQEL
+137 A
-145 GEKFKEARKES
+145 
-156 QELGKNLSKSQK
+156 
-168 ETDSIKHSY
+168 
-177 EKSQNS
+177 
-183 IATVN
+183 VN
-188 SKIQKQRAELDS
+188 YKIQQQKSELDS

-215 AKSQKKLATMM
+215 AKSQKKLATKM
-226 SIQENFGAMKERF
+226 SIQENFGAMKESW

-256 GAVAAVPLKF
+256 GAAAAVPLKF

-277 TKVADFA
+277 AKVADFA

-299 ITTEIPMFYKEI
+299 ITTEIPMSYKEI

-336 KAGVAFDMEAGE
+336 KMGVAFDMEAGE

-359 FGMNMDELKVLG
+359 FGMDMDELKALG

-435 TLASGGNRASKAILG
+435 TLASGGNKASKAILG

-522 AGSMQKEFE
+522 AGSMQQEFD

-558 MLPYFKKGVGKFQEF
+558 MLPYFRKGVEKLQEF
-573 ALKVKAFAEEH
+573 ALKAKAFAEEH

-596 VIAGLAVAVPTILS
+596 VIAGLAIAVPAVLS
-610 LYNAFMGLKKAFL
+610 LYNAFKTLGLAFK
-623 IVKALTSLLA
+623 IVKGLVGLLMANPMVAGIMLA
-633 VNPMAIG
+633 VAA
-640 IMITVGALILLWKN
+640 VILLWKN
-654 WDKVKAIAGAALDW
+654 WDKVKAVAGAAMDW
-668 VNSKIELGKNKLIEL
+668 VNSKIEAGKAKVGEL
-683 KNHVA
+683 KAQVA
-688 EKFGAI
+688 EKFAAM
-694 KQHFIDAGNAVKDF
+694 KQHFVDAGNSVKNF

-772 GDHEAVIPLNKDRRS
+772 GDHEAVIPLNQNKRS
-787 EALWQ
+787 QALWE
-792 YAGSRM
+792 YAGNRM
-798 GLLGDES
+798 GLLGRQDLTPNYNLGS
-805 RLKSINSNISSY
+805 VGGGSSPVNITIA
-817 SPPSSQRVSINMQI
+817 V
-831 DARGAQ
+831 DARGGGNEAN
-837 KGVQEEIQNAI
+837 IRNAI
-848 RYATPELKRVMVDL
+848 SESIPELKRVV
-862 LRDMDRDRERLV
+862 RETMDEVSRDRRRRAFT
-874 LV
+874 

>member
-8 LIKIDGKLNGSVNNV
+8 LIKIDGKLNGSVNSA
-23 FKTVANKSTNLDK
+23 FKSVASKATNLDK
-36 QFKNLNKVKL
+36 QFKNLKKVKL
-46 GVEKFKTMESAL
+46 GAEKFKTMESGL
-58 DKTRKQLQDMTT
+58 EKLEGKLKNTRE
-70 KTLGLRRAFLDS
+70 KTLELRRAFNDS
-82 KTKTEALAQEFKI
+82 KARTEALAQEFKNTGGKSEEL
-95 AETRTA
+95 AKKLAKSREETSR
-101 ELGKKFSETKSKA
+101 LSDKYQKSKA
-114 VELKKKI
+114 
-121 SETENPT
+121 SM
-128 KELVDEFKK
+128 D
-137 ASKESQEL
+137 A
-145 GEKFKEARKES
+145 
-156 QELGKNLSKSQK
+156 
-168 ETDSIKHSY
+168 
-177 EKSQNS
+177 
-183 IATVN
+183 VN
-188 SKIQKQRAELDS
+188 AKIQQQKAELDS

-205 SKAGFKTDDF
+205 SKAGFKTADF
-215 AKSQKKLATMM
+215 AKSQKGLAAKM
-226 SIQENFGAMKERF
+226 SIQENFGAMKESW

-256 GAVAAVPLKF
+256 GAAAAVPLKF

-277 TKVADFA
+277 SKVADFA

-299 ITTEIPMFYKEI
+299 ITTEIPMSYKEI

-336 KAGVAFDMEAGE
+336 KMGVAFDMEAGE

-359 FGMNMDELKVLG
+359 FGMDMDELKALG

-386 SISNVISRVGAL
+386 SISDVISRVGAL

-411 LGAAMIAMG
+411 LGAAMVAMG

-435 TLASGGNRASKAILG
+435 TLASGGNKASKAILG

-522 AGSMQKEFE
+522 AGSMQKEFD

-558 MLPYFKKGVGKFQEF
+558 MLPYFKKGVEKLQEL
-573 ALKVKAFAEEH
+573 ALKAKAFAEEH

-596 VIAGLAVAVPTILS
+596 VIAGLAVAVPIVLS
-610 LYNAFMGLKKAFL
+610 LYNAFKTLGLAFK
-623 IVKALTSLLA
+623 IVKSLVGLLMANPMVAGIMLA
-633 VNPMAIG
+633 VAA
-640 IMITVGALILLWKN
+640 VILLWKN
-654 WDKVKAIAGAALDW
+654 WDKVKAVAGAAMDW
-668 VNSKIELGKNKLIEL
+668 VNSKIEAGKAKVGEL
-683 KNHVA
+683 KAQVA
-688 EKFGAI
+688 EKFAAM
-694 KQHFIDAGNAVKDF
+694 KQHFTNAGNAVKDF

-721 RIKEGVGGIASNI
+721 KIKEGVGGIASNI
-734 KDKVSSGIQKLT
+734 KEKVSSGIQKLT

-758 GVVTRPQMALVGEG
+758 GVVTKPQMALVGEG
-772 GDHEAVIPLNKDRRS
+772 GDHEAVIPLNQNKRS
-787 EALWQ
+787 QALWE
-792 YAGSRM
+792 YAGNRM
-798 GLLGDES
+798 GLLGRQDLTPNYNLGS
-805 RLKSINSNISSY
+805 AGGGSSPVNITIA
-817 SPPSSQRVSINMQI
+817 V
-831 DARGAQ
+831 DARGGGNEAN
-837 KGVQEEIQNAI
+837 IINAI
-848 RYATPELKRVMVDL
+848 NESIPELKRVV
-862 LRDMDRDRERLV
+862 RETMDEVSRDRRRRAFT
-874 LV
+874 

>member
-8 LIKIDGKLNGSVNNV
+8 LIKIDGKLNGSVNSA
-23 FKTVANKSTNLDK
+23 FKSVADKATNLDK
-36 QFKNLNKVKL
+36 QFKNIKKVKL
-46 GVEKFKTMESAL
+46 GAEKFKALESGL
-58 DKTRKQLQDMTT
+58 EKLEGKLKNTRE
-70 KTLGLRRAFLDS
+70 KTLELRRAFNES
-82 KTKTEALAQEFKI
+82 KARTEALAQEFKNTGGKSEEL
-95 AETRTA
+95 AKKLAKSREETSR
-101 ELGKKFSETKSKA
+101 LSERYQKSKA
-114 VELKKKI
+114 
-121 SETENPT
+121 SM
-128 KELVDEFKK
+128 D
-137 ASKESQEL
+137 A
-145 GEKFKEARKES
+145 
-156 QELGKNLSKSQK
+156 
-168 ETDSIKHSY
+168 
-177 EKSQNS
+177 
-183 IATVN
+183 VN
-188 SKIQKQRAELDS
+188 AKIQQQKTELDS

-215 AKSQKKLATMM
+215 AKSQKNLAAKM
-226 SIQENFGAMKERF
+226 SIQENFGAMKEHF
-239 GKAKSYGKM
+239 GKAKRYGKM

-256 GAVAAVPLKF
+256 GAAAAVPLKF

-277 TKVADFA
+277 SKVADFA

-299 ITTEIPMFYKEI
+299 ITTEIPMSYKEI

-336 KAGVAFDMEAGE
+336 KMGVAFDMEAGEAGE

-359 FGMNMDELKVLG
+359 FGMNMDELKALG

-435 TLASGGNRASKAILG
+435 TLASGGNKASKAILG

-522 AGSMQKEFE
+522 AGSMQKEFD
-531 AQAGTTANQLKILGN
+531 AQAKTTANQLKILGN

-558 MLPYFKKGVGKFQEF
+558 MLPYFKKGVEKLQEF
-573 ALKVKAFAEEH
+573 ALKVKTFAEEH

-596 VIAGLAVAVPTILS
+596 VIAGLAVAVPTVLS
-610 LYNAFMGLKKAFL
+610 LYNAFMGLIEAFR

-633 VNPMAIG
+633 TNPMAIG
-640 IMITVGALILLWKN
+640 IMLTVGALILLWKN
-654 WDKVKAIAGAALDW
+654 WDKVKAVAGAAMDW
-668 VNSKIELGKNKLIEL
+668 INSKIELGKNKVIEL

-688 EKFGAI
+688 EKFVAM
-694 KQHFIDAGNAVKDF
+694 KQHFMNAGNAVKDF
-708 FLAPLNKAKEIVG
+708 FLAPLNKAKELVG
-721 RIKEGVGGIASNI
+721 NI
-734 KDKVSSGIQKLT
+734 KDKLSGIGTAIKNKISSGVQKLT
-746 GGGNGVRAMATG
+746 GNSVPAYASG
-758 GVVTRPQMALVGEG
+758 GVVTNSQMALVGEG
-772 GDHEAVIPLNKDRRS
+772 GDHEAIIPLNNDKRS
-787 EALWQ
+787 KALWE
-792 YAGSRM
+792 YAGNRM
-798 GLLGDES
+798 GLLGRQDLTPNYNLGIAGGGS
-805 RLKSINSNISSY
+805 SPVNITIA
-817 SPPSSQRVSINMQI
+817 V
-831 DARGAQ
+831 DARGGGNEAN
-837 KGVQEEIQNAI
+837 IRNAI
-848 RYATPELKRVMVDL
+848 SESIPELKRVVWET
-862 LRDMDRDRERLV
+862 MDEVSRDRRRRAFT
-874 LV
+874 

>member
-8 LIKIDGKLNGSVNNV
+8 LIKIDGKLNGSVNSA
-23 FKTVANKSTNLDK
+23 FKSVANKATNLDK
-36 QFKNLNKVKL
+36 QFKNLKKVKL
-46 GVEKFKTMESAL
+46 GAEKFKTMESGL
-58 DKTRKQLQDMTT
+58 EKLEGKLKSTRE
-70 KTLGLRRAFLDS
+70 KTLELRRAFNDS
-82 KTKTEALAQEFKI
+82 KARTEALAQEFKKTGGKSEEL
-95 AETRTA
+95 AKKLAKSREETSR
-101 ELGKKFSETKSKA
+101 LSERYQKSKA
-114 VELKKKI
+114 
-121 SETENPT
+121 SM
-128 KELVDEFKK
+128 D
-137 ASKESQEL
+137 A
-145 GEKFKEARKES
+145 
-156 QELGKNLSKSQK
+156 
-168 ETDSIKHSY
+168 
-177 EKSQNS
+177 
-183 IATVN
+183 VN
-188 SKIQKQRAELDS
+188 SKIQEQKAELDS

-205 SKAGFKTDDF
+205 SQAGFKTDNF
-215 AKSQKKLATMM
+215 AKSQKKLAAKM
-226 SIQENFGAMKERF
+226 SIQENFGTMKESW

-256 GAVAAVPLKF
+256 GAAAAVPLKF

-277 TKVADFA
+277 AKVADFA

-299 ITTEIPMFYKEI
+299 IITEIPMSYKEI

-336 KAGVAFDMEAGE
+336 KMGVAFDMEAGE

-359 FGMNMDELKVLG
+359 FGMDMDELKALG

-435 TLASGGNRASKAILG
+435 TLASGGNKASKAILG

-522 AGSMQKEFE
+522 AGSMQKEFD

-558 MLPYFKKGVGKFQEF
+558 MLPYFKKGVEKLQEF
-573 ALKVKAFAEEH
+573 ALKAKSFAEEH

-596 VIAGLAVAVPTILS
+596 VIAGLAVAVPIVLS
-610 LYNAFMGLKKAFL
+610 LYNAFKTLGLAFK
-623 IVKALTSLLA
+623 IVKSLVGLLMANPMVAGIMLA
-633 VNPMAIG
+633 VAA
-640 IMITVGALILLWKN
+640 VILLWKN
-654 WDKVKAIAGAALDW
+654 WDKVKAVAGAAMDW
-668 VNSKIELGKNKLIEL
+668 VNSKVQAGKAKVVEL
-683 KNHVA
+683 KNIVA
-688 EKFGAI
+688 EKFAAM
-694 KQHFIDAGNAVKDF
+694 KQHFVDAGNSVKNF

-758 GVVTRPQMALVGEG
+758 GVVTKPQMALVGEG
-772 GDHEAVIPLNKDRRS
+772 GDHEAVIPLNQNKRS
-787 EALWQ
+787 QALWE
-792 YAGSRM
+792 YAGNRM
-798 GLLGDES
+798 GLLGRQDLTPNYNLGS
-805 RLKSINSNISSY
+805 AGGGSSPVNITIA
-817 SPPSSQRVSINMQI
+817 V
-831 DARGAQ
+831 DARGGGNEAN
-837 KGVQEEIQNAI
+837 IRNAI
-848 RYATPELKRVMVDL
+848 NESIPELKRVV
-862 LRDMDRDRERLV
+862 RETMDEVSRDRRRRAFT
-874 LV
+874 

>member
-8 LIKIDGKLNGSVNNV
+8 LIKIDSKLNGSVNSA
-23 FKTVANKSTNLDK
+23 FKSVADKATNLDK
-36 QFKNLNKVKL
+36 QFKNLKKVKL
-46 GVEKFKTMESAL
+46 GAEKFKAMESGL
-58 DKTRKQLQDMTT
+58 EKLEGKLKNTRE
-70 KTLGLRRAFLDS
+70 KTLELRRAFNES
-82 KTKTEALAQEFKI
+82 KARTEALAQEFKNTGGKSEEL
-95 AETRTA
+95 AKKLAKSREETSR
-101 ELGKKFSETKSKA
+101 LSDKYQKSKA
-114 VELKKKI
+114 
-121 SETENPT
+121 SM
-128 KELVDEFKK
+128 D
-137 ASKESQEL
+137 A
-145 GEKFKEARKES
+145 
-156 QELGKNLSKSQK
+156 
-168 ETDSIKHSY
+168 
-177 EKSQNS
+177 
-183 IATVN
+183 VN
-188 SKIQKQRAELDS
+188 AKIQQQKTELDS

-215 AKSQKKLATMM
+215 AKSQKKLATKM
-226 SIQENFGAMKERF
+226 SIQENFGAMKEHF

-256 GAVAAVPLKF
+256 GAAAAVPLKF

-277 TKVADFA
+277 SKVADFA

-299 ITTEIPMFYKEI
+299 ITTEIPMSYKEI

-336 KAGVAFDMEAGE
+336 KMGVAFDMEAGE

-359 FGMNMDELKVLG
+359 FGMNMDELKDLG

-435 TLASGGNRASKAILG
+435 TLASGGNKASKAILG

-465 GTIIDVFEKIK
+465 GTIINVFEKIK

-531 AQAGTTANQLKILGN
+531 AQAKTTANQLKILGN

-558 MLPYFKKGVGKFQEF
+558 MLPYFKKGVEKLQEF
-573 ALKVKAFAEEH
+573 ALKVKTFAEEH

-596 VIAGLAVAVPTILS
+596 VIAGLAVAVPTVLS
-610 LYNAFMGLKKAFL
+610 LYNAFMGLKEAFL

-633 VNPMAIG
+633 TNPMAIG
-640 IMITVGALILLWKN
+640 IMLTVGALILLWKN
-654 WDKVKAIAGAALDW
+654 WDKVKAVAGAAMDW
-668 VNSKIELGKNKLIEL
+668 INSKIELGKNNVIKL

-688 EKFGAI
+688 EKFEAM
-694 KQHFIDAGNAVKDF
+694 KQHFMNAGNAVKDF
-708 FLAPLNKAKEIVG
+708 FLAPLNKAKELVG
-721 RIKEGVGGIASNI
+721 RIKDGASGIAANI
-734 KDKVSSGIQKLT
+734 KNKISSGVQKLT
-746 GGGNGVRAMATG
+746 GNSVPAYASG
-758 GVVTRPQMALVGEG
+758 GVVTNSQMALVGEG
-772 GDHEAVIPLNKDRRS
+772 GDHEAIIPLNNDKRS
-787 EALWQ
+787 KALWE
-792 YAGSRM
+792 YAGNRM
-798 GLLGDES
+798 GLLGRQDLTPNYNLGIAGGGS
-805 RLKSINSNISSY
+805 SPVNITIA
-817 SPPSSQRVSINMQI
+817 V
-831 DARGAQ
+831 DARGGGNEAN
-837 KGVQEEIQNAI
+837 IRNAI
-848 RYATPELKRVMVDL
+848 SELIPKLKRVV
-862 LRDMDRDRERLV
+862 RETMDEVSRDRRRRAFT
-874 LV
+874 